1 MQEERKETETPQQ
14 QRNEAETPQEFLSSD
29 AAAVTGRY
37 GAPED
42 GSSAY
47 RDQQAAQPE
56 EQPKFAGFWIRVGAN
71 LIDSLFLLGVS
82 YLIFN
87 PIRRSL
93 GYTPEMLSPVDYIEF
108 AVDMLYMVLLT
119 WWTGQTLGKML
130 LGIRVVSARKSE
142 GRKQLTLGQV
152 LLREVIGKLLSAI
165 VLGLGYLWVAWN
177 PKKQG
182 WHDLIAKTYVIRE
195 RKRK

>member
-1 MQEERKETETPQQ
+1 MQEERNQRATPPQE
-14 QRNEAETPQEFLSSD
+14 RDEAETPQEFLGSD

-37 GAPED
+37 EVPED
-42 GSSAY
+42 AASDK
-47 RDQQAAQPE
+47 RDEQTFQPAQQQTY
-56 EQPKFAGFWIRVGAN
+56 AGFWIRVGAS

-87 PIRRSL
+87 PIRRAM
-93 GYTPEMLSPVDYIEF
+93 GYGPEMLSPVDYMEMVVNF
-108 AVDMLYMVLLT
+108 LYMILLT

-130 LGIRVVSARKSE
+130 LGIRVVSARQ
-142 GRKQLTLGQV
+142 GDRRKQLTLGQV

-182 WHDLIAKTYVIRE
+182 WHDLIAKTYVIHE